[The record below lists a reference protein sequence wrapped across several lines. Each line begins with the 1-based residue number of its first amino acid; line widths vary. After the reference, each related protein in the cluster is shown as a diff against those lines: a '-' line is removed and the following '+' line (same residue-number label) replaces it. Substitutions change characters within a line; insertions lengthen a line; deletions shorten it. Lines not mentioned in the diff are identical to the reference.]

1 MRGLLVKDWK
11 ICKRVLLP
19 MLALYLAFDAVA
31 GIIGTE
37 QSMLREYSPVMAA
50 VIAAS
55 VVGDEIRSGYAF
67 SMTLPFDAKTFV
79 LEKNL
84 FFLLTQA
91 ATWALSKVVMAVIL
105 MVSGRPAP
113 ETGEFFFSGLWMV
126 LLVLIFLGWLFA
138 ASLRFDAER
147 FRMVLLGVVFGITI
161 LGLAAVAAV
170 FSANTAVAKILDFIY
185 KINKKAPPSALM
197 LGGTGIALAL
207 WGLSAVAAVHAMKNR
222 DF

>member
-11 ICKRVLLP
+11 ICKRVLPP
-19 MLALYLAFDAVA
+19 MLVLYLAFDAVA
-31 GIIGTE
+31 GIIGTD
-37 QSMLREYSPVMAA
+37 MILIRNYSPVMAA

-84 FFLLTQA
+84 FFLLAQA

-105 MVSGRPAP
+105 VVSGRPAP
-113 ETGEFFFSGLWMV
+113 EPGEFLFSGLWMI
-126 LLVLIFLGWLFA
+126 LLVMVFLGWLFA

-161 LGLAAVAAV
+161 LSLAAFVAV
-170 FSANTAVAKILDFIY
+170 FGHNGAVAKIFDLIY
-185 KINKKAPPSALM
+185 KIGKKVSPTVLM
-197 LGGTGIALAL
+197 LGGIGIALVL
-207 WGLSAVAAVHAMKNR
+207 WGLSVVAAVHAMKNR

>member
-37 QSMLREYSPVMAA
+37 QSMLRDYSPVMAA

-84 FFLLTQA
+84 FFLLAQA
-91 ATWALSKVVMAVIL
+91 AAWALSKVVMAVIL

-147 FRMVLLGVVFGITI
+147 FRMVLLGVVFGRKKHPYARSSPAGGYSGGQGEHPGKSRTECSRIRQS
-161 LGLAAVAAV
+161 LGL
-170 FSANTAVAKILDFIY
+170 
-185 KINKKAPPSALM
+185 
-197 LGGTGIALAL
+197 
-207 WGLSAVAAVHAMKNR
+207 R
-222 DF
+222 